1 MLDELVKSVR
11 PSFRLQA
18 DVLEGL
24 KAACMANRD
33 VASWSVAGVSE
44 NQRPVAVVTL
54 GTGAKV
60 VSLVAGS
67 HADEPVGPE
76 TLRLFV
82 VRALRE
88 RERLAQLLEE
98 FTFVIFQHIN
108 PDGESKNRP
117 WIREWPNPISYLR
130 DSVREPPGR
139 DLEFGYPD
147 LRRENEMVARV
158 LAKHA
163 PISLHVSLHGLG
175 FAEGAMLL
183 VDPAWGYRT
192 EALQSGFREFVN
204 AIGVGIHDH
213 DRRGEKGFFRLGP
226 GISTTPSATA
236 MRQYFMSAGEPE
248 TSELFRQSSMEYVRS
263 LGGDPLTLVT
273 EVPLFALTPSTSDEP
288 GVPRTYLEWRE
299 ALPGIRKK
307 LARGRSVDDSL
318 AAFFI
323 KPVAPL
329 DAIRIQLRTIELGL
343 EAVR

>member
-1 MLDELVKSVR
+1 MLDELVKNVR

-44 NQRPVAVVTL
+44 NQRPVAVITL

-60 VSLVAGS
+60 VTLVAGS
-67 HADEPVGPE
+67 HADEPVGAE

-82 VRALRE
+82 VRVLRE
-88 RERLAQLLEE
+88 RERLKELLEE
-98 FTFVIFQHIN
+98 YTFVVFQHIN
-108 PDGESKNRP
+108 PDGESRNRP
-117 WIREWPNPISYLR
+117 WIREWPNPVAYLR
-130 DSVREPPGR
+130 DAVREPPGR

-147 LRRENEMVARV
+147 LRRENEMVSRV

-163 PISLHVSLHGLG
+163 PISLHVSLHGMG

-183 VDPAWGYRT
+183 VDPNWGYRT
-192 EALQSGFREFVN
+192 EALQDGFREFVN
-204 AIGVGIHDH
+204 GIGVGIHDH
-213 DRRGEKGFFRLGP
+213 DRKGEKGFFRLGP
-226 GISTTPSATA
+226 GISTTPSGTA
-236 MRQYFMSAGEPE
+236 MRAYFESAGEPE
-248 TSELFRQSSMEYVRS
+248 TAGLFRQSSMEYVRS

-273 EVPLFALTPSTSDEP
+273 EIPLFAITPSANNIP
-288 GVPRTYLEWRE
+288 GVPQTYLEWRD

-307 LARGRSVDDSL
+307 LARGRAVDDAL

-323 KPVAPL
+323 KPVPPL

-343 EAVR
+343 AVVR